1 MGQTDTA
8 DRITIQVCAAW
19 PDRALRQTLSVPRG
33 TSILEIRAHPELSL
47 PLQEAWAQASAVG
60 VFGLPKAADEPL
72 NDGDRVELWRPLIAD
87 PKDARRQRAKLRLD
101 ERKKARLLERQK
113 ARSGSV

>member
-1 MGQTDTA
+1 MPKGASIVELQA
-8 DRITIQVCAAW
+8 H
-19 PDRALRQTLSVPRG
+19 PDLSQALR
-33 TSILEIRAHPELSL
+33 
-47 PLQEAWAQASAVG
+47 EAWAQASGVG

-72 NDGDRVELWRPLIAD
+72 SDGDRVELWRPLIAD

-101 ERKKARLLERQK
+101 ERKKARLLARQK